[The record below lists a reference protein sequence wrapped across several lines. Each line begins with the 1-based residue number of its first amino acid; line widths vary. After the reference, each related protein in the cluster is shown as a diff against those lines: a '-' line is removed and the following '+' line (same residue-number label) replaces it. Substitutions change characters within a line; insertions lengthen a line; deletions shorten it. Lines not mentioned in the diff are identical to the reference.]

1 MGPGQGR
8 QLPTEC
14 PGTCIPL
21 LLQGQGASV
30 ARARSLGLGH
40 LPGAWGCDRNA
51 AAAPRVWGA
60 PTAPAAPAS
69 LNDFWSG
76 EGLSQQVPRV
86 AHGIFAFVC
95 PSVTSLSCFLSTW
108 KVSAHPLEGTSDAV
122 LKTSARPKQAPE
134 LVTLGMGAQ
143 TRAHVYT
150 CTHVHMCTHV
160 YIWAGAG
167 RVGGRLPLLLT
178 EVQGLDIG
186 WIFR

>member
-1 MGPGQGR
+1 M
-8 QLPTEC
+8 
-14 PGTCIPL
+14 
-21 LLQGQGASV
+21 
-30 ARARSLGLGH
+30 ARARSLGLDH

-134 LVTLGMGAQ
+134 LMTLRMGVQ
-143 TRAHVYT
+143 TRAHMYT
-150 CTHVHMCTHV
+150 CVHTCT
-160 YIWAGAG
+160 Y
-167 RVGGRLPLLLT
+167 
-178 EVQGLDIG
+178 GLEPAAWEDG
-186 WIFR
+186 CRSC